1 MVEISEVMEEEVVET
16 TTNNNNNN
24 NAVAVEVESRSQERL
39 ADADEIE
46 AALLAHITRPSAQM
60 HLKNLITKL
69 RKEGKALQRVAASTN
84 NSASTASDGTSTAAT
99 AAATTTAGSND
110 TAPVATTKQPAAL
123 STPIV
128 TKPIIITSST
138 TNKYQTFP
146 THYFDCGPYNSPLV
160 TIYIPLPDIGTHD
173 KSKISCHFTSTS
185 FDLIV
190 TDFSNK
196 SYRLLNDNLE
206 KEIDVT
212 NSKYVIKPHKIIIKL
227 GKVKGEYGSYDHW
240 TELTSKKKKTK
251 DTKSKDDPTAGI
263 MDLMKDMYENGDD
276 NMKKMI
282 GETMYKQRT
291 GQLGKDGGGGLPG
304 MGDMGL
310 GDMDF

>member
-1 MVEISEVMEEEVVET
+1 MVSKTVI
-16 TTNNNNNN
+16 
-24 NAVAVEVESRSQERL
+24 ALSQEELL

-84 NSASTASDGTSTAAT
+84 NSATAT
-99 AAATTTAGSND
+99 AATTAGSND
-110 TAPVATTKQPAAL
+110 SAPVATTKQPAAL

-212 NSKYVIKPHKIIIKL
+212 KSKYVIKPHKIIIKL